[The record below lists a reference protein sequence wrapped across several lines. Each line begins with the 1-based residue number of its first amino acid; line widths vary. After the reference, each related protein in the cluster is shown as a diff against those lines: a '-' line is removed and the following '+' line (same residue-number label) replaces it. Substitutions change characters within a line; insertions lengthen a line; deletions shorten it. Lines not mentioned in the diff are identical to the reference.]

1 MSLPIVLEAQ
11 AQNGE
16 GDPASPVS
24 RQSLDLSALRRASL
38 AACLGGDAAK
48 LSPAGWTPPSRNPL
62 ASSWIPESRASTPES
77 TRQVSVLLC
86 YFRVFRWT
94 SRGVDSQKNRPDASD
109 MPRCAPPYTVL
120 ARRDP
125 QNYAATLARLAGPRT
140 GPRFGLWGPPRHP
153 YRDRLCEWS
162 PTRASPEHIKYIRP
176 WSKFVPSKSVRRTL
190 SYPARSP
197 TPHLPV

>member
-38 AACLGGDAAK
+38 AACLGGDAAE

-109 MPRCAPPYTVL
+109 MPRCAPPYTVSNRKEPFNINGL
-120 ARRDP
+120 HVS
-125 QNYAATLARLAGPRT
+125 QNRPETVLSNNRLPFTTLQ
-140 GPRFGLWGPPRHP
+140 
-153 YRDRLCEWS
+153 
-162 PTRASPEHIKYIRP
+162 TRSNRP
-176 WSKFVPSKSVRRTL
+176 GSISHTTVIL
-190 SYPARSP
+190 SF
-197 TPHLPV
+197 